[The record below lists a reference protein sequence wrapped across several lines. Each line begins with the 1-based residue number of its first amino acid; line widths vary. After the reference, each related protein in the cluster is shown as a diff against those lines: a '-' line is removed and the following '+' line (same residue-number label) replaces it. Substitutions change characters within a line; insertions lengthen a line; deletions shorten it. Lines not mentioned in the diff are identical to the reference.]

1 MHKVIYQLTVK
12 DVQDVAEQELGRN
25 LSIQEIAMLQDRIA
39 NKISWYEV
47 IAESIDEMITET
59 KIKD

>member
-12 DVQDVAEQELGRN
+12 DVQNVAEQELGRK

-47 IAESIDEMITET
+47 IADSIDEMITE
-59 KIKD
+59 IKD